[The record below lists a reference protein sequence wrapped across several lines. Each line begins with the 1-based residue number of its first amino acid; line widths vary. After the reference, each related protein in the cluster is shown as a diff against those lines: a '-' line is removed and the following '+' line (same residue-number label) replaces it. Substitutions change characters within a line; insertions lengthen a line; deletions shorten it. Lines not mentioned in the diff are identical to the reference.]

1 MNADRSAQIQRS
13 RLGPLSRPS
22 RIRWVRPWPGDLS
35 VSNCT
40 EDEDAQKNGAHPER
54 PGPEL
59 PGAPPLLMFPIA
71 GRLPEMHRDA
81 QAGHGGAQPP
91 IRHRAGSHERA
102 QEQQARSHACL
113 PDQGDPHAFIIAG
126 PSPLPAGA
134 ARSKLAESSFSHQQ
148 GSAAKACS
156 IGHSPPAQCSGHTAD
171 SGTPP
176 VRQADLLDRR
186 LHLQVFIRRLLL
198 QQPVIACT
206 ADDGQN
212 AHPFQGPIL

>member
-1 MNADRSAQIQRS
+1 MRMPKRTEHTPRDRVRS
-13 RLGPLSRPS
+13 FQALHLFSCSPS
-22 RIRWVRPWPGDLS
+22 RGDCLRCIGTRRQGTAVRSLQYAIGLAAMSAPRSNRPAPTPASQIRATRMHSLSPGRR
-35 VSNCT
+35 C
-40 EDEDAQKNGAHPER
+40 
-54 PGPEL
+54 
-59 PGAPPLLMFPIA
+59 
-71 GRLPEMHRDA
+71 
-81 QAGHGGAQPP
+81 
-91 IRHRAGSHERA
+91 
-102 QEQQARSHACL
+102 
-113 PDQGDPHAFIIAG
+113 
-126 PSPLPAGA
+126 LPAGG